1 MARHRN
7 RRRTSRR
14 ANGGRDRTRPN
25 PARPDM
31 PWAAVVVLGEDEHP
45 AFGYTNGLHEFYG
58 HPELWMSG
66 RAIDDSFEWCT
77 SDVGVWLNHL
87 ARMVRDGEALEP
99 GGAIIVEQPQYDLV
113 LEFTVGEPVERLALE
128 ALLTQPH
135 ALVLPVHWT
144 AMWLGEQPPW
154 PRSESGMLQC
164 PCIPTAQDGCADCIE
179 EARRRRG

>member
-1 MARHRN
+1 
-7 RRRTSRR
+7 
-14 ANGGRDRTRPN
+14 
-25 PARPDM
+25 M

-58 HPELWMSG
+58 HPELWISG

-99 GGAIIVEQPQYDLV
+99 GGVITVEQPQYDLV

-144 AMWLGEQPPW
+144 AMWLG
-154 PRSESGMLQC
+154 
-164 PCIPTAQDGCADCIE
+164 D
-179 EARRRRG
+179 